1 LVARAI
7 GGERSIALFR
17 SESSIESGARSVI
30 TDGSTVKDG
39 TIFEADICVVG
50 AGAAGLT
57 LALALA
63 QQGVEVLLVESGGL
77 ERDERSHELL
87 DIVLSGRSS
96 KSLVQYT
103 RERFFGGTT
112 NHWGGEIRTL
122 GAFEFEPH
130 SWVPNSGWP
139 ITRSDL
145 DPYYILAAEQLGL
158 PEVDRP
164 FDAAALGFGDRP
176 RLVSET
182 ETMIEAQQWRTVS
195 ADYIRL
201 GRARRKETRESA
213 LVHCV
218 LNTTIA
224 EIHPDE
230 SRERIASVEGR
241 TFDGK
246 TLHFR
251 ARDFVLCTGAI
262 ENPRLLLLSDTVVAG
277 GLGNEYDL
285 VGRYFMEHGSA
296 MMGPLVLTDPAAGL
310 FQEELLADKGL
321 TGWAT
326 TPAARTEFKL
336 QGLMAIQWPKA
347 GVEQKPLTHALG
359 IRDLVRAPS
368 QSTVGGQP
376 RYLNVVVNW
385 EQSPNPLSRVT
396 LSKQLDALGI
406 RKPNLHWDVTD
417 GDIASAEKNSEL
429 LCLAVAR
436 SGHGRLRRLEIIN
449 APGVPLTMG
458 GGHQTGTT
466 RMSNDPKSGVTDANG
481 QVHSLENLFIGGSS
495 LFPTSGWQ
503 NPTFTIVAL
512 ALRQADFLASRA
524 PSRSSTAS

>member
-1 LVARAI
+1 M
-7 GGERSIALFR
+7 
-17 SESSIESGARSVI
+17 I
-30 TDGSTVKDG
+30 TNGIDAKDG
-39 TIFEADICVVG
+39 KTFEADICVVG

-57 LALALA
+57 LAFELA
-63 QQGVEVLLVESGGL
+63 QRGLEVLLVESGGL
-77 ERDERSHELL
+77 RWQKRSHELL
-87 DIVLSGRSS
+87 DIELSGRSS
-96 KSLVQYT
+96 ESLIQHT

-112 NHWGGEIRTL
+112 NHWGGEIRTF

-145 DPYYILAAEQLGL
+145 DPYYALAAEVLGL

-164 FDAAALGFGDRP
+164 FDATALGFGQYP

-182 ETMIEAQQWRTVS
+182 ETVVEAQQWGKVP
-195 ADYIRL
+195 ADELRMGQARL
-201 GRARRKETRESA
+201 AETRKSK
-213 LVHCV
+213 LLHCV

-241 TFDGK
+241 TYNGK

-262 ENPRLLLLSDTVVAG
+262 ENPRLMLASDTAVPN
-277 GLGNEYDL
+277 GLGNEHGL

-296 MMGPLVLTDPAAGL
+296 MMGPLLLTDPEAGF
-310 FQEELLADKGL
+310 FQEELLADNGL
-321 TGWAT
+321 TGWAS
-326 TPAARTEFKL
+326 TPATRAEFQL
-336 QGLMAIQWPKA
+336 QGFMAIQWPKV
-347 GVEQKPLTHALG
+347 GPVPEPITHALG
-359 IRDLVRAPS
+359 IQNLVRQPSESSPEAP
-368 QSTVGGQP
+368 P
-376 RYLNVVVNW
+376 RHLKVAVNW

-396 LSKQLDALGI
+396 LSKNLDKLGV
-406 RKPNLHWDVTD
+406 RKPILHWDVTV
-417 GDIASAEKNSEL
+417 GDIASAHKSSEL

-436 SGHGRLRRLEIIN
+436 SGYGRLRRLEIEN
-449 APGVPLTMG
+449 SPGVPLTMG
-458 GGHQTGTT
+458 GGHQMGTT
-466 RMSNDPKSGVTDANG
+466 RMSNDPKHGVTDANG
-481 QVHSLENLFIGGSS
+481 RVHSLENLFIGGSS

-503 NPTFTIVAL
+503 SPTFTIIAL

-524 PSRSSTAS
+524 ASLASAAGKP